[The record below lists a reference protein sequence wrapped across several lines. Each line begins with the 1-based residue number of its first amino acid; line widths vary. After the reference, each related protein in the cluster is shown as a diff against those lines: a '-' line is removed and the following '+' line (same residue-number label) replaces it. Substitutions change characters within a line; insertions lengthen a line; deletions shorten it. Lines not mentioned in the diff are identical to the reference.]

1 MIIRTLV
8 VSMAVACLAMPAM
21 ASPGPR
27 RQATDPAVTV
37 ITVAPVSITA
47 RNPKDDDKSR
57 VVCKRFTTAGTRTP
71 GKVVCRS
78 AGQWASEEAAAKE
91 GLDDLTRRALTVPPR
106 S

>member
-1 MIIRTLV
+1 MIIRTLI
-8 VSMAVACLAMPAM
+8 VSTAMACLAMPAM
-21 ASPGPR
+21 ASPGPL

-37 ITVAPVSITA
+37 ITVAPVSIGA
-47 RNPKDDDKSR
+47 RKDDDKSR

-71 GKVVCRS
+71 GKVVCRT

-91 GLDDLTRRALTVPPR
+91 GLDDLTRRALAVPPR